1 MDKKDYDISN
11 LAISEADT
19 IKEKS
24 PWKTIVIYIILGFLW
39 ILFSDRFV
47 DLFAD
52 SHETYKLMQSYK
64 GVFYVVVTAVIL
76 FYLIKYD
83 YSKIMK
89 LTNDIS
95 EKNEELVSFSEE
107 LIAMDED
114 LQQKIESLNIA
125 MKSINEQKQF
135 IDDIFQNSNTSIITW
150 GLDGEVLE
158 INNHF
163 TELLG
168 YDRQDIIGKKWYE
181 VLLPKEEKYKYY
193 ELTSK
198 LESDRK
204 AQNYENKLLAKDG
217 RLLDMLWNNALIYNP
232 QNDLTVVVS
241 FGINLTMQKQND
253 RRIYELAYNDKLTGF
268 KNLIAFENDINSK
281 INKKTSFTLYYL
293 DMDNFK
299 HLNEIHGHKCGDMFL
314 KDYSSRLLTIFD
326 RTNVYRWC
334 GDEFVVIE
342 EDTNDINITKR
353 IDEIALL
360 TKDKWRYENVEYY
373 PSASIGITKF
383 PDDAENLEG
392 LKKNMDMALYKAK
405 SSGKSLAV
413 AYHSDF
419 QKDIEKMLG
428 LENTITEAL
437 INESFRLVFQPIYS
451 IKTGKIIL
459 VEALIR
465 CKSVN
470 INIGEL
476 INTAE
481 ESGQILQIDR
491 WVIKKAFEIMNQD
504 LDKFNIKLAIN
515 LSAKS
520 IANPDLIDF
529 LSIITKEYNINP
541 NQIEFELTEHSL
553 IFDIDRSKEVIGK
566 LKHLGFGIALDDFGT
581 RYSSLNYLSSIPFDS
596 LKIDKSYIDK
606 IVATDK
612 SRVIVEQI
620 IKLSHNLGLTTVA
633 EGIEENE
640 QLDILIKLDCDYG
653 QGYLLDKPL
662 ELEDL
667 IYKLD
672 SLNFDQLK
680 IISKD

>member
-24 PWKTIVIYIILGFLW
+24 PWKTIVIYTILGFLW

-150 GLDGEVLE
+150 GLDGEVLQ

-241 FGINLTMQKQND
+241 FGIDLTMQKQND
-253 RRIYELAYNDKLTGF
+253 RRIYELAYND
-268 KNLIAFENDINSK
+268 NLNS
-281 INKKTSFTLYYL
+281 TSF
-293 DMDNFK
+293 
-299 HLNEIHGHKCGDMFL
+299 
-314 KDYSSRLLTIFD
+314 
-326 RTNVYRWC
+326 
-334 GDEFVVIE
+334 
-342 EDTNDINITKR
+342 
-353 IDEIALL
+353 
-360 TKDKWRYENVEYY
+360 YEN
-373 PSASIGITKF
+373 
-383 PDDAENLEG
+383 
-392 LKKNMDMALYKAK
+392 
-405 SSGKSLAV
+405 
-413 AYHSDF
+413 H
-419 QKDIEKMLG
+419 
-428 LENTITEAL
+428 
-437 INESFRLVFQPIYS
+437 
-451 IKTGKIIL
+451 
-459 VEALIR
+459 
-465 CKSVN
+465 
-470 INIGEL
+470 
-476 INTAE
+476 
-481 ESGQILQIDR
+481 
-491 WVIKKAFEIMNQD
+491 
-504 LDKFNIKLAIN
+504 
-515 LSAKS
+515 
-520 IANPDLIDF
+520 
-529 LSIITKEYNINP
+529 
-541 NQIEFELTEHSL
+541 
-553 IFDIDRSKEVIGK
+553 
-566 LKHLGFGIALDDFGT
+566 
-581 RYSSLNYLSSIPFDS
+581 
-596 LKIDKSYIDK
+596 
-606 IVATDK
+606 
-612 SRVIVEQI
+612 
-620 IKLSHNLGLTTVA
+620 
-633 EGIEENE
+633 
-640 QLDILIKLDCDYG
+640 
-653 QGYLLDKPL
+653 
-662 ELEDL
+662 
-667 IYKLD
+667 
-672 SLNFDQLK
+672 
-680 IISKD
+680 

>member
-24 PWKTIVIYIILGFLW
+24 PWKTIVIYMILGFLW

-47 DLFAD
+47 DIFAD

-89 LTNDIS
+89 LTNDVS

-114 LQQKIESLNIA
+114 LQQKIESLNTA
-125 MKSINEQKQF
+125 MKSIHEQKQF
-135 IDDIFQNSNTSIITW
+135 TDDIFQNSNTCIVTW
-150 GLDGEVLE
+150 GLDGEVLD

-163 TELLG
+163 TELMG

-181 VLLPKEEKYKYY
+181 ILLPEEQKYKYY

-204 AQNYENKLLAKDG
+204 VQNYENKALAKDG
-217 RLLDMLWNNALIYNP
+217 RIFDLLWNNAMIYNP
-232 QNDLTVVVS
+232 QDDLTIVVS
-241 FGINLTMQKQND
+241 FGIDLTMQKQNE

-314 KDYSSRLLTIFD
+314 KDYASRLLTIFD

-334 GDEFVVIE
+334 GDEFVIIE

-360 TKDKWRYENVEYY
+360 TKNIWKYKNVEYY
-373 PSASIGITKF
+373 PSVSIGITKF
-383 PDDAENLEG
+383 PEDAENLEG

-419 QKDIEKMLG
+419 QKDI
-428 LENTITEAL
+428 
-437 INESFRLVFQPIYS
+437 
-451 IKTGKIIL
+451 
-459 VEALIR
+459 
-465 CKSVN
+465 
-470 INIGEL
+470 
-476 INTAE
+476 
-481 ESGQILQIDR
+481 
-491 WVIKKAFEIMNQD
+491 
-504 LDKFNIKLAIN
+504 
-515 LSAKS
+515 
-520 IANPDLIDF
+520 
-529 LSIITKEYNINP
+529 
-541 NQIEFELTEHSL
+541 
-553 IFDIDRSKEVIGK
+553 
-566 LKHLGFGIALDDFGT
+566 
-581 RYSSLNYLSSIPFDS
+581 
-596 LKIDKSYIDK
+596 
-606 IVATDK
+606 
-612 SRVIVEQI
+612 
-620 IKLSHNLGLTTVA
+620 
-633 EGIEENE
+633 
-640 QLDILIKLDCDYG
+640 
-653 QGYLLDKPL
+653 
-662 ELEDL
+662 
-667 IYKLD
+667 
-672 SLNFDQLK
+672 
-680 IISKD
+680 

>member
-1 MDKKDYDISN
+1 MDKKDYNISN

-24 PWKTIVIYIILGFLW
+24 PWKTIVIYTILGFLW

-114 LQQKIESLNIA
+114 LQQKIESLNTA

-150 GLDGEVLE
+150 GLDGEVLQ

-163 TELLG
+163 TKLLG

-204 AQNYENKLLAKDG
+204 AQNYENKVLAKDG

-241 FGINLTMQKQND
+241 FGIDLTMQKQNE

-353 IDEIALL
+353 IDEIVLL
-360 TKDKWRYENVEYY
+360 TKNIWKYKNVEYY
-373 PSASIGITKF
+373 PSVSIGITKF
-383 PDDAENLEG
+383 PEDAGNLEG

-419 QKDIEKMLG
+419 QKDIEKKLD
-428 LENTITEAL
+428 LENTITQAL

-451 IKTGKIIL
+451 IKTGKIIS

-465 CKSVN
+465 CKSLN
-470 INIGEL
+470 INIGEM

-491 WVIKKAFEIMNQD
+491 WVVKKAFEIMKD
-504 LDKFNIKLAIN
+504 ELDKYDILLSIN

-520 IANPDLIDF
+520 IASPDLIDY
-529 LSIITKEYNINP
+529 LSNITKEYNINP
-541 NQIEFELTEHSL
+541 NKIEFELTEHSL
-553 IFDIDRSKEVIGK
+553 IFDIDWSKEVIGK
-566 LKHLGFGIALDDFGT
+566 LKHLGFGISLDDFGT

-606 IVATDK
+606 IVDTDK

-620 IKLSHNLGLTTVA
+620 IDLSHNLGLTTVA

-640 QLDILIKLDCDYG
+640 QLDILKKLDCDYG

-667 IYKLD
+667 IYKL
-672 SLNFDQLK
+672 NV
-680 IISKD
+680 